1 MKRRRKI
8 ILALVALGLV
18 VLLVFALLPRAVPV
32 ELTRVGRGRFE
43 VVVEADGEARVRARH
58 SVLAPVSGELRRIAL
73 DPG

>member
-32 ELTRVGRGRFE
+32 ELTRLN
-43 VVVEADGEARVRARH
+43 
-58 SVLAPVSGELRRIAL
+58 SLRS
-73 DPG
+73 